1 MSEHRRLGRARLIA
15 AVGTG
20 AAATAAF
27 VLPAS
32 VHASPSQPAA
42 NHRFCADDA
51 GGTALAGSTASAEA
65 VGAQVAFNIVPGP
78 LPLSGNLVEDDV
90 SFARTVVSSGPQ
102 ASVQA
107 APFYPGDTAA
117 NLSSL
122 LSSDGIP
129 LPIPNYPLQAFA
141 SYPASPKEPA
151 DSSFPAK
158 EPSTASVASA
168 SAHASA
174 TDATAVATIAQL
186 GAGPVSVAKIQST
199 NAVTPATS
207 CMTAQASTVVQ
218 GIDLAGLVHISSLD
232 SNATAR
238 TDGTKAV
245 PVAAVHV
252 GQVTV
257 AGLSASIDA
266 QGIHIA
272 NQVPTVLGLTP
283 KLVQSTL
290 DQTFKADGLTVRLLE
305 PTKSS
310 QGGTAAADSGALVIT
325 VSHAIDIPY
334 LPGEPTVPVPGL
346 GNVPLPSGLYK
357 ATVTVTL
364 GANTVQAIAT
374 VPPGA
379 TAVSSPGG
387 APSPGG
393 SSTGT
398 GPAIGSPLPP
408 GGTTTEPVQP
418 PVVAAPAGSGL
429 SAFVHGASAPV
440 GWVLVGILLC
450 LLFGYPMLY
459 GAWAQLLK
467 GRET

>member
-1 MSEHRRLGRARLIA
+1 MSEHRAFWRARLAA
-15 AVGTG
+15 AVGLS

-27 VLPAS
+27 VLPAP
-32 VHASPSQPAA
+32 VHASPSHPAA
-42 NHRFCADDA
+42 GHRFCAKD

-90 SFARTVVSSGPQ
+90 SFARTLVSTGPQ

-122 LSSDGIP
+122 LSSDGIA

-151 DSSFPAK
+151 NSSFPAK
-158 EPSTASVASA
+158 EPTSASLASA

-174 TDATAVATIAQL
+174 THVTAVATIAQL
-186 GAGPVSVAKIQST
+186 GAGPVTVAKIQST

-207 CMTAQASTVVQ
+207 CLTAHASTVVQ
-218 GIDLAGLVHISSLD
+218 GIDLAGLVHISTLD
-232 SNATAR
+232 STATAQ

-245 PVAAVHV
+245 PVAAVHI
-252 GQVTV
+252 GPVTV

-266 QGIHIA
+266 QGIHIL
-272 NQVPTVLGLTP
+272 NKVPTVLGLTP
-283 KLVQSTL
+283 ELVQDTL

-305 PTKSS
+305 ATKST

-325 VSHAIDIPY
+325 LSHAIDIPY

-364 GANTVQAIAT
+364 GASTVQAVAT
-374 VPPGA
+374 VPPGSV
-379 TAVSSPGG
+379 TTPSGVPTPGISSTGG
-387 APSPGG
+387 APPI
-393 SSTGT
+393 SS
-398 GPAIGSPLPP
+398 SLPP
-408 GGTTTEPVQP
+408 GGASSTEPAQP
-418 PVVAAPAGSGL
+418 PEVAAPGGSGL
-429 SAFVHGASAPV
+429 SVFVRGASAPI

>member
-1 MSEHRRLGRARLIA
+1 
-15 AVGTG
+15 
-20 AAATAAF
+20 
-27 VLPAS
+27 
-32 VHASPSQPAA
+32 
-42 NHRFCADDA
+42 
-51 GGTALAGSTASAEA
+51 
-65 VGAQVAFNIVPGP
+65 
-78 LPLSGNLVEDDV
+78 
-90 SFARTVVSSGPQ
+90 
-102 ASVQA
+102 
-107 APFYPGDTAA
+107 
-117 NLSSL
+117 
-122 LSSDGIP
+122 
-129 LPIPNYPLQAFA
+129 
-141 SYPASPKEPA
+141 
-151 DSSFPAK
+151 
-158 EPSTASVASA
+158 VASA

-186 GAGPVSVAKIQST
+186 GAGPVTVAKIKST

-207 CMTAQASTVVQ
+207 CMTAQASTVAQ
-218 GIDLAGLVHISSLD
+218 GIDLAGLVHISSLE

-257 AGLSASIDA
+257 AGLAASIDA

-290 DQTFKADGLTVRLLE
+290 DQTFKADGLTVRLLK

-325 VSHAIDIPY
+325 VSHAIDIPF

-364 GANTVQAIAT
+364 GASTVQAIAT
-374 VPPGA
+374 VPPGS
-379 TAVSSPGG
+379 TGVTSPAG
-387 APSPGG
+387 APPPGG
-393 SSTGT
+393 SSTGIA
-398 GPAIGSPLPP
+398 PAIGSPLPP

-418 PVVAAPAGSGL
+418 PVVAAPTGSGL
-429 SAFVHGASAPV
+429 SAFVPGASASV